1 MVEARSYFKFL
12 RVILTFVV
20 FMLEAILREGGSFLL
35 GNRRS
40 THRQMQAEMASL
52 YSDRVLKILNI
63 HLETSDAFPSIRKG
77 LLVCNHWSYIDV
89 LVIAK
94 LIPSLFITSV
104 EVKNSIGL
112 GWITQLAGCLFV
124 ERRSRLKLESE
135 SQTLSEALMDGV
147 PVTLF
152 PEGTST
158 DGSKILPYRAALF
171 QSAIDAKVPI
181 HNLHIGFDHGSV
193 AYYGDLEFGPHLLNL
208 CKQKEIKARI
218 SYLGELVPEGFENRK
233 TIALQSYTL
242 ALEAHSLAS
251 HQ

>member
-1 MVEARSYFKFL
+1 
-12 RVILTFVV
+12 
-20 FMLEAILREGGSFLL
+20 MLEAIILEGGSFLL

-40 THRQMQAEMASL
+40 TLRQMKAEMASR

-63 HLETSDAFPSIRKG
+63 HLETSDAFPSIKKG

-89 LVIAK
+89 LVISK

-135 SQTLSEALMDGV
+135 SKTISEALADGV

-171 QSAIDAKVPI
+171 QSAIDARVPI
-181 HNLHIGFDHGSV
+181 HNLHIGFDHGAV
-193 AYYGDLEFGPHLLNL
+193 AYYGDLKFGPHLLKL
-208 CKQKEIKARI
+208 CQQKEVKARI
-218 SYLGELVPEGFENRK
+218 SYLGELSPEAFENRK
-233 TIALQSYTL
+233 FIANQSYAL
-242 ALEAHSLAS
+242 ALNAHTLVS